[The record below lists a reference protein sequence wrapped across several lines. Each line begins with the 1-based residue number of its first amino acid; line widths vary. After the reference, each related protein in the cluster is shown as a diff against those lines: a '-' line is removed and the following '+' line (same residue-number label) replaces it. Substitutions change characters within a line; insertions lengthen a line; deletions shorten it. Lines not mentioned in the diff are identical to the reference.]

1 VPTPATATAETLI
14 QKVTTNEQSG
24 ARNYEHN
31 LGRPGGESLSRDH
44 EEQRRTK
51 QHQDAA
57 LAVNADSPA
66 NAHASQSNRSEKN
79 SALDAFVSQ
88 KTETKEWQD
97 GGRKGHDRAMNCADT
112 FASLQGAY
120 AKFATRSVRLSNYGM
135 VCPNWNEAG
144 RDAIKT
150 ADGRHLA
157 VGIFRR

>member
-31 LGRPGGESLSRDH
+31 LGRPGGECLSRDH

-66 NAHASQSNRSEKN
+66 NAHASQSNRNEKN

-97 GGRKGHDRAMNCADT
+97 GGRKGHDRAMNCARERN
-112 FASLQGAY
+112 A
-120 AKFATRSVRLSNYGM
+120 
-135 VCPNWNEAG
+135 CPEP
-144 RDAIKT
+144 I
-150 ADGRHLA
+150 DGRNLEW
-157 VGIFRR
+157 